1 MAIHDENSQAGLIL
15 NHLESGKEI
24 NPLEALTNY
33 GCYRL
38 GAVIFNLKREGYKIH
53 TRIERF
59 TKPNGRKGHYAVY
72 KMEDVKSESRYIQH
86 R

>member
-1 MAIHDENSQAGLIL
+1 MEELKTRVHSNESQAGLIL

-24 NPLEALTNY
+24 NPLEALSKY

-38 GAVIFNLKREGYKIH
+38 GAIIFNLKREGYKIH

-59 TKPNGRKGHYAVY
+59 KKPNGRKGHYAVY
-72 KMEDVKSESRYIQH
+72 KMEENLNV
-86 R
+86 